1 MGRYYGQFDPPLD
14 RVLHERYFP
23 GRRGG
28 VFVECGAFDGLL
40 ECSCKF
46 FEESLGWTGVNVEPS
61 PPIFARLAANRP
73 GSRNLNA
80 ALAARDGRATFH
92 GVVHPEHGELCTNG
106 SLDHHPAHA
115 AAITEAR
122 WELRDYGVETIT
134 WATLCARAGLTR
146 VDLLVLDV
154 EGGELD
160 VLEGMRGAAVLPEVL
175 CAEHGHLGV
184 EALRA
189 AVEPLGYV
197 HDGDVEVNSFFL
209 RADVAAT
216 YPPRAKAG
224 AATAPEAGAL
234 AARLD
239 ALERQARDL
248 RRAVTSAHYA
258 AMDALEALLP
268 PDRPLPCPVCDRVT
282 PRDRLEIRTDEDMF
296 GGGRLERAVCPGCGC
311 GFGPTK
317 VTGAPSGLLSADYG
331 LLYEDDQEGDGTR
344 TERRAFDL
352 LGHPPDRPVL
362 NWGCGR
368 WSRCID
374 ELRAEGYDAW
384 GYEPSASDGSP
395 FVVSERGSISPV
407 FGGLFSNNVIEHM
420 VRPVEEFRYLHSIL
434 RPGAR
439 MAHASPCHEWRY
451 AASRYHVFFPLGDSP
466 RVLAERTGFRAVE
479 RVAEGEFIAWIYERI

>member
-1 MGRYYGQFDPPLD
+1 MARYYGQCDPPLD
-14 RVLHERYFP
+14 RVLHERYFA
-23 GRRGG
+23 GRQGG

-40 ECSCKF
+40 ECTCKF

-73 GSRNLNA
+73 ASRNLNA
-80 ALAARDGRATFH
+80 ALAARDGHATFR
-92 GVVHPEHGELCTNG
+92 GVVHPEYGELCTNG
-106 SLDHHPAHA
+106 SLNHHPAHA
-115 AAITEAR
+115 AAIAEAR
-122 WELRDYGVETIT
+122 WELRDHEVETIT
-134 WATLCARAGLTR
+134 WPTLCARAGLTR

-160 VLEGMRGAAVLPEVL
+160 VIEGMRGAAVLPGIICV
-175 CAEHGHLGV
+175 EHGHLGV
-184 EALRA
+184 AALRA

-209 RADVAAT
+209 RADIAAT

-224 AATAPEAGAL
+224 AALPPDAQAL
-234 AARLD
+234 ERRIAS
-239 ALERQARDL
+239 LERQARNL
-248 RRAVTSAHYA
+248 RRAVMPAHYV
-258 AMDALEALLP
+258 AMDAAEALLP
-268 PDRPLPCPVCDRVT
+268 PDRKLTCPVCERVS
-282 PRDRLEIRTDEDMF
+282 PRDRLEIRVAEDMF
-296 GGGRLERAVCPGCGC
+296 GGGRLERHICAGCGC

-317 VTGAPSGLLSADYG
+317 VAGAPDALLSADYG
-331 LLYEDDQEGDGTR
+331 LLYEDYAEGDGTR

-352 LGHPPDRPVL
+352 LGHPRGVPVL
-362 NWGCGR
+362 NWGCGG

-384 GYEPSASDGSP
+384 GYEPSAVNASP

-434 RPGAR
+434 TPGSR
-439 MAHASPCHEWRY
+439 MVHASPCHEWLY
-451 AASRYHVFFPLGDSP
+451 DVSRYHVFFPLGDSP

-479 RVAEGEFIAWIYERI
+479 RFKDGEFIAWIYERV